1 MFDELARV
9 RAGEID
15 RELAAAVAAA
25 AADPD
30 RPDPFGR
37 GRRRRRWSARLLGAA
52 PRPAVSTASA
62 GLTIRPA
69 TAGDAP
75 TLATLARLDDR
86 RPPAGDVLVAEL
98 GDRIVA
104 ALPLDGRPVLTD
116 PWRQVGDVVEL
127 LELRSEQLRLAR
139 RARAAA

>member
-1 MFDELARV
+1 MFDELARA
-9 RAGEID
+9 RASEID
-15 RELAAAVAAA
+15 RELATARVAAG
-25 AADPD
+25 ADPD
-30 RPDPFGR
+30 RPDPFAR
-37 GRRRRRWSARLLGAA
+37 GRRRRRWSVRLLRVA

-62 GLTIRPA
+62 DLTIRPA
-69 TAGDAP
+69 TPGDAP
-75 TLATLARLDDR
+75 SLATLARLDDR

-139 RARAAA
+139 RSPAAA